1 MPIEFA
7 CESCTKLLRV
17 PDGTSGSSCQCPAC
31 GELLEIPDPSAIE
44 IVDASRGEASDDHL
58 QIPCPKC
65 NYKLVCK
72 PSLLGTKGQCRNCK
86 YIFLISTDAEAAGNA
101 TEAQPT
107 GMVFSCP
114 KCDQLFEGNEGMRGR
129 KGKCHTCG
137 EVFPIVLKPAD
148 KPEVPVRRAT
158 SGDRPSV
165 DNPTNKQA
173 GKSTTSSK
181 KSAPVQGTI
190 RIACG
195 SCEGVMEVARS
206 AAGQTTA
213 CPYCQQLLQ
222 IPTATGVPPSPA
234 PQSPAARKPQQKP
247 ARPSASSVQGSPI
260 PTTSAAASQQSQSD
274 LWTELG
280 DLSNTGSVLPPANP
294 YQASASPGYEAPV
307 RRRAR
312 SGLTVSNVLA
322 LAFETAFPSCLLSG
336 LAYIGLS
343 ILSAIIVYG
352 SAFLLGMVAG
362 TLELDQG
369 SLQVVAGIMGLLGAI
384 VNLCITA
391 AALSIVC
398 HGALGVVRKRQPE
411 LFSTG
416 DKFVPM
422 ALFMLSAGLIVVPIV
437 LIPQGLALISPSLA
451 LLGAVLALP
460 LMLAFYFGICLAPI
474 AVADGDGPL
483 EAMGSSLKIITANLI
498 PMVGVFLCLILSGI
512 AVTLIAVLTCG
523 IGGVLLAFPMYILAA
538 AYHLATK

>member
-7 CESCTKLLRV
+7 CESCAKLLRV

-31 GELLEIPDPSAIE
+31 GVLLEIPDPNAIE
-44 IVDASRGEASDDHL
+44 IVDAGRGQASKDHL

-65 NYKLVCK
+65 NFKLVCK

-86 YIFLISTDAEAAGNA
+86 YIFLISTDAQAAGNA

-107 GMVFSCP
+107 GLVFSCP
-114 KCDQLFEGNEGMRGR
+114 KCDQLFEGKEDMRGR

-137 EVFPIVLKPAD
+137 EVFPIVLKSAEQ
-148 KPEVPVRRAT
+148 PEVPVREATHKRASSAHGPASKQFGT
-158 SGDRPSV
+158 SPAS
-165 DNPTNKQA
+165 TQA
-173 GKSTTSSK
+173 
-181 KSAPVQGTI
+181 SAAAQGTI

-222 IPTATGVPPSPA
+222 IPTATGAPPSPA
-234 PQSPAARKPQQKP
+234 PQSPVARTPQRKQASPAARTEPAPANSTRATQQP
-247 ARPSASSVQGSPI
+247 
-260 PTTSAAASQQSQSD
+260 QSD

-280 DLSNTGSVLPPANP
+280 DLSNAGTVLPPANP
-294 YQASASPGYEAPV
+294 HQTSATTEYEAPV
-307 RRRAR
+307 RRRPR
-312 SGLTVSNVLA
+312 SGVTVSNVFG

-343 ILSAIIVYG
+343 ILSAAIVYG

-362 TLELDQG
+362 VLELDQG
-369 SLQVVAGIMGLLGAI
+369 SLQIAVGIMGLLGAI
-384 VNLCITA
+384 VNVCITA
-391 AALSIVC
+391 AALAIVC

-416 DKFVPM
+416 NALVPM
-422 ALFMLSAGLIVVPIV
+422 ILFLLAASLIVIPIV
-437 LIPQGLALISPSLA
+437 LIPQGLSLISPSLA
-451 LLGAVLALP
+451 ILGALLALP

-474 AVADGDGPL
+474 AVADGDGPI
-483 EAMGSSLKIITANLI
+483 EAMNTSLKIISANLI
-498 PMVGVFLCLILSGI
+498 PMVGVFLCLILTGI
-512 AVTLIAVLTCG
+512 AVTIITVLTCG
-523 IGGVLLAFPMYILAA
+523 LGGILLAFPMYILAA
-538 AYHLATK
+538 AYHLATR